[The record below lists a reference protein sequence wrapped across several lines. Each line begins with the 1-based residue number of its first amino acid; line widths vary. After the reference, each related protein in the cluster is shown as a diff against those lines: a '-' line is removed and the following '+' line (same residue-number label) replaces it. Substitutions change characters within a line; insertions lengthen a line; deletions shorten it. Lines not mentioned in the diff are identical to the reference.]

1 MFKKFILSFFATI
14 LVLTS
19 GVNLAFADPDPATD
33 PTAVGTGTDTPTEG
47 SSSRIKTSLDL
58 AKGKKATDPDL
69 GKMTYEEMR
78 FLGIYLSN
86 YYTPWGTEFGTK
98 SGNKAAEGTTQT
110 KDLVGVLTDVVGFDA
125 STAKTAMDYVETQI
139 VKNSKQLKL
148 GYACY
153 DYKQGPKSIK
163 NLPMI
168 DNQVPWMY
176 WLGLSSGYNI
186 TDKVGI
192 PKCDKTGNSVFL
204 YYENEGKKIIVG
216 DANVTHEFDKFTA
229 FQETLYQLLMQIH
242 SPDNGRGAT
251 IWDVYADDFKTL
263 EENPSAAYANSLFN
277 SKMMV
282 SPFGDI
288 WVKGPNHNYVAVPG
302 AVNPYTWEFY
312 KGVTL
317 KGSNFDE
324 NESTNS
330 SVKTLVNN
338 GENWQSGSNIQKVS
352 LPGYLMEKEVVFRSS
367 DPVSTN
373 TTSNFLRYTGDRYLV
388 DSYRTVF
395 QGPDATFWNSTTSDF
410 QWLRW
415 CVNGNNLSDPDFWRF
430 SDSAVLVN
438 METNLKIK
446 YDPLLSPYSVK
457 FPTAFGNTAI
467 SWGILPFKVG
477 AESVSGK
484 TTAPVNNKIYF
495 LDTLE
500 SFNWTGGGVD
510 TDFASKILE
519 VGSNGE
525 ISTAWQALLDSSDE
539 VQNNLVNLKSGA
551 VDYSKYVGYIPKS
564 FNASVYLS
572 YVYAAFGEDSEQKA
586 LGWRLNPNLPEL
598 DDKLMEWGT
607 GNDENAKLNAIIDY
621 LYFLLNPSWEN
632 IHYFAQLITS
642 KLAGFLLRWHSDMIG
657 GQASSAITGSTKYV
671 GFTGFTTTPNLTD
684 MSWTAKLVD
693 IYNTYQIY
701 IILFVAIVLA
711 CYVILRVVTGKQA
724 VGTILLFTI
733 VIMSVIPMIN
743 STVNITNRVADLVY
757 SKKFTYWALV
767 QQQTYSNAIDE
778 ASKGDTYSNY
788 MNSVFSADM
797 KAGNNIG
804 IGLPQDKTDVNT
816 ISNRGG
822 DNVLVKWQAP
832 KKVSSYILAN
842 SDKDDSFNKMT
853 KLALKNVTSQEYY
866 LKDTDKLYLLR
877 SYNDIGNFGRYVY
890 AGMSDD
896 PTYRRQDWDEDP
908 RMEVTDQFP
917 DDLRKVWATRK
928 DDINQYES
936 KGYTNYNDTGTFEP
950 IRVDAPMGSKIVSD
964 KFYDIKRIEKG
975 LNLDEYVGIP
985 SEALENIALPYFIN
999 EQRKNKILEDLQASA
1014 DSDFDPLLGGY
1025 NNGDYAQLVA
1035 FELYSESPFFY
1046 FDWKLFDDG
1055 MKPGI
1060 DSQGT
1065 FKDLLLKQPN
1075 QGYFYNNLSKKG
1087 TENNNGELKDF
1098 LDLRSLF
1105 TYFIPYAHQANNVVV
1120 AWDKKYGYTYNE
1132 GVPSTIADCKAP
1144 EIQQDKE
1151 LKQKCWHNV
1160 NVNRL
1165 YNLYTPWV
1173 DVMYDTAY
1181 AKPTFLDVQ
1190 GKRILVE
1197 DPLNPVS
1204 YPANRPM
1211 VFSRSEALEYGLTD
1225 NKLTEVERRIIK
1237 VQEKTQDAYFE
1248 LMNYYNF
1255 NDNVVATGAAMMTT
1269 FIFNQV
1275 FSEDPLWTLGSP
1287 HVLYPQAFELKNF
1300 GFDAYLRLILS
1311 QSIGENILT
1320 DSQHDFYQN
1329 VVQKSSL
1336 STAIMLIVTDVV
1348 AIYAVP
1354 LLKWGILI
1362 GIIIATILMVMATA
1376 LRVTEGKLFTR
1387 VREVLLDP
1395 LGKFLGITIV
1405 LALLVSLMMSNGAR
1419 GVTGEFQST
1428 ISLGDP
1434 VIVLLALVI
1443 LCVVICWAYFK
1454 IFRALVKSII
1464 KYGKLTY
1471 TATAGAFKG
1480 VMGKL
1485 AESVGASSLATRIRG
1500 TAVVGGAVAG
1510 GVALSNSKLGQNVR
1524 AVAGK
1529 LRRNASKVG
1538 RKTASMAKSTANK
1551 GMQVVSK
1558 ETKQV
1563 QTINSRIS
1571 SGSSRISQGS
1581 TAPDKGSKLP
1591 KPSAPKVQYKP
1602 SDTPQPRVVSRTS
1615 RSTLGGGY
1623 RPSEPPQPPIH
1634 KH

>member
-1 MFKKFILSFFATI
+1 M
-14 LVLTS
+14 
-19 GVNLAFADPDPATD
+19 
-33 PTAVGTGTDTPTEG
+33 
-47 SSSRIKTSLDL
+47 
-58 AKGKKATDPDL
+58 
-69 GKMTYEEMR
+69 
-78 FLGIYLSN
+78 
-86 YYTPWGTEFGTK
+86 
-98 SGNKAAEGTTQT
+98 
-110 KDLVGVLTDVVGFDA
+110 
-125 STAKTAMDYVETQI
+125 
-139 VKNSKQLKL
+139 
-148 GYACY
+148 
-153 DYKQGPKSIK
+153 
-163 NLPMI
+163 
-168 DNQVPWMY
+168 
-176 WLGLSSGYNI
+176 
-186 TDKVGI
+186 
-192 PKCDKTGNSVFL
+192 
-204 YYENEGKKIIVG
+204 VG
-216 DANVTHEFDKFTA
+216 DASVDPKKKSMTA
-229 FQETLYQLLMQIH
+229 FQETLYQIWMLLR
-242 SPDNGRGAT
+242 SPENGRGAS
-251 IWDVYADDFKTL
+251 IFDAYEEDFKTL
-263 EENPSAAYANSLFN
+263 STRPDAAYDNSLFN
-277 SKMMV
+277 TQLMV

-288 WVKGPNHNYVAVPG
+288 WVKSANHQFVAIPG
-302 AVNPYTWEFY
+302 AVNPYTWQY
-312 KGVTL
+312 
-317 KGSNFDE
+317 FDDK
-324 NESTNS
+324 NS
-330 SVKTLVNN
+330 KSAKTLVSDTDGWHTGN
-338 GENWQSGSNIQKVS
+338 SVQKIS
-352 LPGYLMEKEVVFRSS
+352 LPGYMMEKETRFDSQKG
-367 DPVSTN
+367 STA
-373 TTSNFLRYTGDRYLV
+373 TTNFLRSDKSRILS
-388 DSYRTVF
+388 DSFRTVF
-395 QGPDATFWNSTTSDF
+395 HDDGSVFPFAPATQHQYLRYYINGPFNEVAFW
-410 QWLRW
+410 QE
-415 CVNGNNLSDPDFWRF
+415 G
-430 SDSAVLVN
+430 
-438 METNLKIK
+438 
-446 YDPLLSPYSVK
+446 
-457 FPTAFGNTAI
+457 TA
-467 SWGILPFKVG
+467 
-477 AESVSGK
+477 VSGDFGTK
-484 TTAPVNNKIYF
+484 LKNKWGSFFKDITVSGFNSKVNWGWYLMPFVKGDSSISGKVACGVNNKIYF

-519 VGSNGE
+519 IGSNKE
-525 ISTAWQALLDSSDE
+525 IADSWAAILDSEEEFSKSI
-539 VQNNLVNLKSGA
+539 VNLKSGA
-551 VDYSKYVGYIPKS
+551 VDYSKYIGYIPKS

-586 LGWRLNPNLPEL
+586 LGWRLNPNLPKL
-598 DDKLMEWGT
+598 DDKNMEWGT

-632 IHYFAQLITS
+632 IHYFAQLVTS

-693 IYNTYQIY
+693 LYNTYQIY

-724 VGTILLFTI
+724 VGTVLLFAI
-733 VIMSVIPMIN
+733 VIMSVLPLIN
-743 STVNITNRVADLVY
+743 STVNITNRVAELAY

-797 KAGNNIG
+797 KAGNNNIG

-842 SDKDDSFNKMT
+842 SDKDDANSTSFNKMT
-853 KLALKNVTSQEYY
+853 KLALKNMTSQEYY

-896 PTYRRQDWDEDP
+896 PTYHRQDWDKDP
-908 RMEVTDQFP
+908 RMEVIDQFP

-950 IRVDAPMGSKIVSD
+950 IRVNAPMGSKIVSD

-975 LNLDEYVGIP
+975 LNLDEYAGIP

-999 EQRKNKILEDLQASA
+999 EQRKNKILEDLQSSA

-1098 LDLRSLF
+1098 LDMRSLF

-1190 GKRILVE
+1190 GKRVLVE
-1197 DPLNPVS
+1197 DPLNPAS
-1204 YPANRPM
+1204 YPDNRPM

-1485 AESVGASSLATRIRG
+1485 AESIGASSLATRIRG

-1510 GVALSNSKLGQNVR
+1510 GAALSNSKLGQNVR

-1538 RKTASMAKSTANK
+1538 RKAASMAKSSANK

-1581 TAPDKGSKLP
+1581 AAPDKGSKLP